1 MMEERE
7 ILAGPTRKLSMS
19 QEKNEVE
26 KELGEIR
33 KEVIESRNLV
43 IKTDNLL
50 KNLHAEM
57 KMVGKRQEDF
67 QKRQWIS
74 SAAAYVAFAVIAV
87 GGGLMISTARTAG
100 AGAERERLEK
110 QVAELTQQV
119 DKQKADA
126 QALATAQRNASDVY
140 RSMTTLP
147 GDERLKG
154 VDQLVKLDTSK
165 LSALERQALTDKAD
179 QLRREIGQAAFERGK
194 TAFRKNDMPAVVTD
208 LSRFIAMNP
217 DPQDLLESSF
227 FLGIAYNQ
235 LRKHEQAVPL
245 LARFVAE
252 DKKSKSRDYAMLL
265 LAQSYQE
272 TNQLDK
278 AAQTARDGLAQY
290 PNSEFAPQMK
300 GRLSTVKR
308 LQGGGAPDGADPA
321 TVTVGT
327 AAPTPGTAAAPA
339 PAKPAT
345 ATQPAA
351 TKPAAATQPAA
362 AKPAAAPAPKP
373 NG

>member
-1 MMEERE
+1 MIEERAE

-50 KNLHAEM
+50 KNLHAEL

-100 AGAERERLEK
+100 AGAEKERLEK

-126 QALATAQRNASDVY
+126 QALATAQRNAAEVY
-140 RSMTTLP
+140 KAMTTLP
-147 GDERLKG
+147 GDERLRG

-165 LSALERQALTDKAD
+165 ISALERQALQDKAD

-194 TAFRKNDMPAVVTD
+194 TAFRKNDMSAVVTD
-208 LSRFIAMNP
+208 LGRFIAMNP
-217 DPQDLLESSF
+217 DQQDLLEASF

-245 LARFVAE
+245 LARFVTE

-278 AAQTARDGLAQY
+278 AAQVARDGLSQY
-290 PNSEFAPQMK
+290 PNSEFAPQLK

-308 LQGGGAPDGADPA
+308 LQNGGTADADPA
-321 TVTVGT
+321 AVTVGA
-327 AAPTPGTAAAPA
+327 AAPTPGTAAAPTPA
-339 PAKPAT
+339 AKP
-345 ATQPAA
+345 
-351 TKPAAATQPAA
+351 AATQPAA
-362 AKPAAAPAPKP
+362 ATQPPAGKPPAPAPAAPKP
-373 NG
+373 NGQPR